1 MLEGVERKERGKTK
15 KKTYLLNIAPTPL
28 TSPISTFPN
37 RFFLTFLAL
46 SSSLQ
51 HA

>member
-1 MLEGVERKERGKTK
+1 MRKE
-15 KKTYLLNIAPTPL
+15 KTYLLNIAPNPL
-28 TSPISTFPN
+28 TFPFSTFPN